1 MMQFKSSNNNKGIVY
16 DLISEGPITLVDG
29 LHSIFLN
36 RTPLAN
42 KSSDIN
48 IVREGVAAE
57 VTPSRTSATITA
69 TTSDTIL
76 QRGNS
81 GGNPILVYK
90 GGAQDTVSTLTQVS
104 GENQTTIVTS
114 GSFFTTEMLTPD
126 GDGIFQ
132 EKIRIPGY
140 GIDGSDYEGTLVSR
154 ASATSAVVTPK
165 VPKTTGTPDI
175 FYDHFTTGTITKS
188 RVTVFDVYT
197 IGFAEA
203 LPNTTLG
210 TTGNTAI
217 EVLVQGAVESN
228 LTATSD
234 GLNFKGVQVAFK
246 SGTRDQTP
254 QDSVPAISAATS
266 TTKRGTVIKQHSDY
280 FGAATKLQNFW
291 GKYKLEYPDGA
302 TSGGTITI
310 TAADLA
316 SGDYGAIDE
325 LILTLSFQ
333 NGLYTSGAE
342 GVYKEQYGAVFQ
354 VFFQY
359 SLGGST
365 KTVQIFGPSEAEISK
380 ADILVAANTGTFV
393 KGGPTVS
400 GELTS
405 NSETNIDFDLR
416 WSIEQYKP
424 FSDFSILVKKVT
436 PDRLVYRG
444 GQQNFIADSTVKQV
458 TTIINDKL
466 SYPHSAYAALSFD
479 SNELNGEFPERSYHC
494 RGVSVSVPTNYVT
507 REEASDGVANYNR
520 NVTTGTIENSYQ
532 VWDGNLRTAYTDNPV
547 WNLREILVNK
557 RWGLGH
563 WLDSDNIND
572 YSLYSLAR
580 YCDQLVPDG
589 KGGLEPRFTCGV
601 YLTQPTEAY
610 KVIKDFCS
618 IMFALPYWVDGQ
630 FIIEGDR
637 RGEPVYTFT
646 KGNII
651 DGLFSY
657 EGTGNKTRPN
667 QIVVRF
673 NDRDNFYDQ
682 DIELVDDIEDM
693 ISKNRIFSQE
703 VVAFGATSRS
713 QAIRYGKWKLLT
725 SKMQKEVVSFRTGEN
740 AGFLKPGSI
749 IAVQDADRTAVR
761 NSGRITAST
770 TTSVT
775 LDSSVTLAAGQTH
788 YIYVQV
794 DGAATYLAQDSA
806 TISSVAYERGD
817 IISGVT
823 TQSAAETLVD
833 DSGESVI
840 VQFVPDTHLEKRV
853 INETLPFTGSTVN
866 VSTAFTAAPET
877 EFIWAIVSTAD
888 DLVVSG
894 SAKNYKVLGIAEES
908 PGVYAI
914 TAAEHYNSKFDI
926 LDEDYLSD
934 APSQIGRYTDVPPV
948 TDFTSYLKKTFISD
962 STASQTVNIIL
973 NWTRPK
979 NRNQSD
985 FENLAGFRIK
995 HTDPEGEVRTMD
1007 ISGALTTHTVTTSFA
1022 GTHLFSIQA
1031 ISGYGPV
1038 SKPVQTNIYIGDI
1051 GTGTVQYKNSLPSG
1065 GVLSVPVRLETDT
1078 LIIPSVYEFTS
1089 ASGKK
1094 VFVGPDTPTDPTE
1107 GAIWYNTTTGNQNIG
1122 SVGGN
1127 TGPTDPTWGEE
1138 DQEGDTVSVENTTV
1152 DTEIVTDNTAGIT
1165 ATASITFNTDGT
1177 VDIARSHGT
1186 TSQLDIYDWVLPN
1199 STYSGTYHIRA
1210 TEQSAPTGSGTA
1222 TGTIGSWLALT
1233 SNRSFGLS
1241 DTQSA
1246 GNSGTSA
1253 SQYLIEISDDGGTTT
1268 IDSGV
1273 VNFSTTITDVADDIT
1288 LTGAPIYDWTA
1299 DTSSTLTTQLVVTNT
1314 GLVYVNQ
1321 MGGGTQTY
1329 TNWIDP
1335 LSSAGSNYEVKLTV
1349 PSGTS
1354 PNVGSTIGS
1363 FLGLGSTR
1371 SWGYQSSSAL
1381 DISATWRLEIREVAT
1396 PANTSG
1402 DQDFVTNITRE
1413 NIEL

>member
-1 MMQFKSSNNNKGIVY
+1 MKINGSNNNTGIVY
-16 DLISEGPITLVDG
+16 DLISEGPITLVNG
-29 LHSIFLN
+29 LNSIYLN

-42 KSSDIN
+42 
-48 IVREGVAAE
+48 
-57 VTPSRTSATITA
+57 
-69 TTSDTIL
+69 TTSDVALLKEKLTGTVTASRTGITFLDNQDSTVL

-81 GGNPILVYK
+81 DNNKVLVHR
-90 GGAQDTVSTLTQVS
+90 GGAQATVSTITAVA
-104 GENQTTIVTS
+104 GENQSTIVTS
-114 GSFFTTEMLTPD
+114 TSFFTDAMLTPN
-126 GDGIFQ
+126 GEGSLT

-140 GIDGSDYEGTLVSR
+140 GLDGADYVGTLFSR
-154 ASATSAVVTPK
+154 ASGTSAVVTPK
-165 VPKTTGTPDI
+165 VPKTDGTPTIYFD
-175 FYDHFTTGTITKS
+175 YYTTASTTKS
-188 RVTVFDVYT
+188 RAGTIDVYQV
-197 IGFAEA
+197 GFGDAIPNSALASSTAEISI
-203 LPNTTLG
+203 LG
-210 TTGNTAI
+210 S
-217 EVLVQGAVESN
+217 LESN
-228 LTATSD
+228 LTAGKD
-234 GLNFKGVQVAFK
+234 ALNFEGVKAAFVP
-246 SGTRDQTP
+246 GTRDQAP
-254 QDSVPAISAATS
+254 QSSVPAISAATA
-266 TTKRGTVIKQHSDY
+266 TTKVGTTLKQHTDF
-280 FGAATKLQNFW
+280 FGAPTKLQNFW

-302 TSGGTITI
+302 TGGGVVTVN
-310 TAADLA
+310 AADLA

-325 LILTLSFQ
+325 LILTLSFPS
-333 NGLYTSGAE
+333 GLYTSGVE
-342 GVYKEQYGAVFQ
+342 GAYKEQYGAVFQ
-354 VFFQY
+354 VFFDY
-359 SLGGST
+359 SLGGNT
-365 KTVQIFGPSEAEISK
+365 KTVQVFGPTASEISQ
-380 ADILVAANTGTFV
+380 ASILVAANTGTFR

-400 GELTS
+400 GELVS

-416 WSIEQYKP
+416 FSIEQYKP
-424 FSDFSILVKKVT
+424 FSNFAIRVKKVT
-436 PDRLVYRG
+436 PDRLLYRG
-444 GQQNFIADSTVKQV
+444 GVSNYIADSTVKQV

-479 SNELNGEFPERSYHC
+479 SNQLNGEFPERAYHC
-494 RGVSVSVPTNYVT
+494 RGVEVSVPTNYVT

-520 NVTTGTIENSYQ
+520 NVSTGVIESSYQ
-532 VWDGNLRTAYTDNPV
+532 VWDGNLRRAYTNNPV
-547 WNLREILVNK
+547 WNLREILINK

-563 WLDSDNIND
+563 WLDPDNIND

-630 FIIEGDR
+630 FILEGDR

-673 NDRDNFYDQ
+673 NDKDNFYDQ

-693 ISKNRIFSQE
+693 ITKNRIFSQE

-725 SKMQKEVVSFRTGEN
+725 SKMQKEIVSFRTGEN

-761 NSGRITAST
+761 NSGRIVSST

-775 LDSSVTLAAGQTH
+775 LDSSVTLASGETH

-817 IISGVT
+817 IIAGIT
-823 TQSAAETLVD
+823 TQTAAETLVD
-833 DSGESVI
+833 DSGEPVI
-840 VQFVPDTHLEKRV
+840 VQFVPDTHLEKRE
-853 INETLPFTGSTVN
+853 INETLPFTGSTVD

-877 EFIWAIVSTAD
+877 EFIWAIVSTRD
-888 DLVVSG
+888 DLLVDG
-894 SAKNYKVLGIAEES
+894 SAKSYKVLGIAEES

-914 TAAEHYNSKFDI
+914 TAAEHYNAKFDI

-934 APSQIGRYTDVPPV
+934 VPSQVPRYADVPPV
-948 TDFTSYLKKTFISD
+948 TNFTSLLKKTFVSD
-962 STASQTVNIIL
+962 SAASQTVQIVLRWNS
-973 NWTRPK
+973 PK
-979 NRNQSD
+979 NIDQTNFED
-985 FENLAGFRIK
+985 FAGYRIK
-995 HTDPEGEVRTMD
+995 HTDPEGEVETTD
-1007 ISGALTTHTVTTSFA
+1007 ISSSATSYSVRTSFA
-1022 GTHLFSIQA
+1022 GTHTFVIQA
-1031 ISGYGPV
+1031 VSGYGPV
-1038 SKPVQTNIYIGDI
+1038 SKPVQTNIYVGDI
-1051 GTGTVQYKNSLPSG
+1051 ATGTVQYKNSVPSG
-1065 GVLSVPVRLETDT
+1065 GVISVPVRLETDT

-1122 SVGGN
+1122 SAG
-1127 TGPTDPTWGEE
+1127 TDPPSWGEE
-1138 DQEGDTVSVENTTV
+1138 DQEGDTISVEDTTV
-1152 DTEIVTDNTAGIT
+1152 ATSVTVDNVGTT

-1177 VDIARSHGT
+1177 VDLARSHGV
-1186 TSQLDIYDWVLPN
+1186 TSEPDVYDWVIPN
-1199 STYSGTYHIRA
+1199 NPTKTYHIRA
-1210 TEQSAPTGSGTA
+1210 TQVSAPTGTGTA
-1222 TGTIGSWLALT
+1222 TGTIGSWLQLN

-1246 GNSGTSA
+1246 GSSGSST
-1253 SQYLIEISDDGGTTT
+1253 SQYTIEISDDGGTTT
-1268 IDSGV
+1268 IDSGTV
-1273 VNFSTTITDVADDIT
+1273 TFSTTITNVSETIT
-1288 LTGAPIYDWTA
+1288 LTGGNIFDWTS
-1299 DTSSTLTTQLVVTNT
+1299 DTTSTLTTQLVITNA
-1314 GLVYVNQ
+1314 GLVYANQ
-1321 MGGGTQTY
+1321 MSGGTTNF

-1335 LSSAGSNYEVKLTV
+1335 VSAAGSNYEVRFT
-1349 PSGTS
+1349 STGTG
-1354 PNVGSTIGS
+1354 PNTGASTGTWLS
-1363 FLGLGSTR
+1363 LGTTR
-1371 SWGYQSSSAL
+1371 AWGYQSSGIVSV
-1381 DISATWRLEIREVAT
+1381 SGTWQLEVREVAT

-1402 DQDFVTNITRE
+1402 VEDFPINITRE
-1413 NIEL
+1413 NLEF

>member
-1 MMQFKSSNNNKGIVY
+1 MKINGSNNNTGIVY
-16 DLISEGPITLVDG
+16 DLISEGPITLVNG
-29 LHSIFLN
+29 LNSIYLN

-42 KSSDIN
+42 
-48 IVREGVAAE
+48 
-57 VTPSRTSATITA
+57 
-69 TTSDTIL
+69 TTSDVALLKEKLTGTVTASRTGITFLDNQDSTVL

-81 GGNPILVYK
+81 DNNKVLVHR
-90 GGAQDTVSTLTQVS
+90 GGAQATVSTITAVA
-104 GENQTTIVTS
+104 GENQSTIVTS
-114 GSFFTTEMLTPD
+114 TSFFTDAMLTPN
-126 GDGIFQ
+126 GEGSLT

-140 GIDGSDYEGTLVSR
+140 GLDGADYVGTLFSR
-154 ASATSAVVTPK
+154 ASGTSAVVTPK
-165 VPKTTGTPDI
+165 VPKTDGTPTIYFD
-175 FYDHFTTGTITKS
+175 YYTTASTTKS
-188 RVTVFDVYT
+188 RAGTIDVYQV
-197 IGFAEA
+197 GFGDAIPNSALASSTAEISI
-203 LPNTTLG
+203 LG
-210 TTGNTAI
+210 S
-217 EVLVQGAVESN
+217 LESN
-228 LTATSD
+228 LTAGKD
-234 GLNFKGVQVAFK
+234 ALNFEGVKAAFVP
-246 SGTRDQTP
+246 GTRDQAP
-254 QDSVPAISAATS
+254 QSSVPAISAATA
-266 TTKRGTVIKQHSDY
+266 TTKVGTTLKQHTDF
-280 FGAATKLQNFW
+280 FGAPTKLQNFW

-302 TSGGTITI
+302 TGGGVVTVN
-310 TAADLA
+310 AADLA

-325 LILTLSFQ
+325 LILTLSFPS
-333 NGLYTSGAE
+333 GLYTSGVE
-342 GVYKEQYGAVFQ
+342 GAYKEQYGAVFQ
-354 VFFQY
+354 VFFDY
-359 SLGGST
+359 SLGGNT
-365 KTVQIFGPSEAEISK
+365 KTVQVFGPTASEISQ
-380 ADILVAANTGTFV
+380 ASILVAANTGTFR

-400 GELTS
+400 GELVS

-416 WSIEQYKP
+416 FSIEQYKP
-424 FSDFSILVKKVT
+424 FSNFAIRVKKVT
-436 PDRLVYRG
+436 PDRLLYRG
-444 GQQNFIADSTVKQV
+444 GVSNYIADSTVKQV

-479 SNELNGEFPERSYHC
+479 SNQLNGEFPERAYHC
-494 RGVSVSVPTNYVT
+494 RGVEVSVPTNYVT

-520 NVTTGTIENSYQ
+520 NVSTGIIESSYQ
-532 VWDGNLRTAYTDNPV
+532 VWDGNLRRAYTNNPV
-547 WNLREILVNK
+547 WNLREILINK

-563 WLDSDNIND
+563 WLDPDNIND

-630 FIIEGDR
+630 FILEGDR

-646 KGNII
+646 KGNVI

-693 ISKNRIFSQE
+693 ITKNRIFSQE

-725 SKMQKEVVSFRTGEN
+725 SKMQKEIVSFRTGEN

-761 NSGRITAST
+761 NSGRIVSST

-775 LDSSVTLAAGQTH
+775 LDSSVTLASGETH

-817 IISGVT
+817 IIAGIT
-823 TQSAAETLVD
+823 TQTAAETLVD
-833 DSGESVI
+833 DSGEPVI
-840 VQFVPDTHLEKRV
+840 VQFVPDTHLEKRE
-853 INETLPFTGSTVN
+853 INETLPFTGSTVD

-877 EFIWAIVSTAD
+877 EFIWAIVSTRD
-888 DLVVSG
+888 DLLVDG
-894 SAKNYKVLGIAEES
+894 SAKSYKVLGIAEES

-914 TAAEHYNSKFDI
+914 TAAEHYNAKFDI

-934 APSQIGRYTDVPPV
+934 VPSQVPRYADVPPV
-948 TDFTSYLKKTFISD
+948 TNFTSLLKKTFVSD
-962 STASQTVNIIL
+962 SAASQTVQIVLRWNS
-973 NWTRPK
+973 PK
-979 NRNQSD
+979 NIDQTNFED
-985 FENLAGFRIK
+985 FAGYRIK
-995 HTDPEGEVRTMD
+995 HTDPEGEVETTD
-1007 ISGALTTHTVTTSFA
+1007 ISSSATSYSVRTSFA
-1022 GTHLFSIQA
+1022 GTHTFVIQA
-1031 ISGYGPV
+1031 VSGYGPV
-1038 SKPVQTNIYIGDI
+1038 SKPVQTNIYVGDI
-1051 GTGTVQYKNSLPSG
+1051 ATGTVQYKNSVPSG
-1065 GVLSVPVRLETDT
+1065 GVISVPVRLETDT

-1122 SVGGN
+1122 SAG
-1127 TGPTDPTWGEE
+1127 TDPPSWGEE
-1138 DQEGDTVSVENTTV
+1138 DQEGDTISVEDTTV
-1152 DTEIVTDNTAGIT
+1152 ATSVTVDNVGTT

-1177 VDIARSHGT
+1177 VDLARSHGV
-1186 TSQLDIYDWVLPN
+1186 TSELDVYDWVIPN
-1199 STYSGTYHIRA
+1199 NPTKTYHIRA
-1210 TEQSAPTGSGTA
+1210 TQVSAPTGTGTA
-1222 TGTIGSWLALT
+1222 TGTIGSWLQLN

-1246 GNSGTSA
+1246 GSSGSST
-1253 SQYLIEISDDGGTTT
+1253 SQYTIEISDDGGTTT
-1268 IDSGV
+1268 IDSGTV
-1273 VNFSTTITDVADDIT
+1273 TFSTTITNVSETIT
-1288 LTGAPIYDWTA
+1288 LTGGNIFDWTS
-1299 DTSSTLTTQLVVTNT
+1299 DTTSTLTTQLVITNA
-1314 GLVYVNQ
+1314 GLVYANQ
-1321 MGGGTQTY
+1321 MSGGTTNF

-1335 LSSAGSNYEVKLTV
+1335 VSAAGSNYEVRFT
-1349 PSGTS
+1349 STGTG
-1354 PNVGSTIGS
+1354 PNTGASTGTWLS
-1363 FLGLGSTR
+1363 LGTTR
-1371 SWGYQSSSAL
+1371 AWGYQSSGIVSV
-1381 DISATWRLEIREVAT
+1381 SGTWQLEVREVAT

-1402 DQDFVTNITRE
+1402 VEDFPINITRE
-1413 NIEL
+1413 NLEF